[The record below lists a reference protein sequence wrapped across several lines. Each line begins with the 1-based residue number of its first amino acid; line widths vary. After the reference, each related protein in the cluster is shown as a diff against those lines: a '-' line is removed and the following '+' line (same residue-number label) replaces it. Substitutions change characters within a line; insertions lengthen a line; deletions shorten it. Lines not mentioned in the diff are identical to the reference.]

1 MTMVQLLLFTLD
13 DIRFGLNIQHV
24 QSVVPAVAVTPLPKA
39 PEIVEGVINVHG
51 KICSVVNVRKR
62 FRLPDRRLGVM
73 DKYILAS
80 TSQHEI
86 TLRVDTVP
94 GLIEIPDTSITHKD
108 DIINDLEYVE
118 GIARL
123 EDGLLLI
130 HDVTT
135 FLSLSESKKLQ
146 TSIRAFEKKE
156 RTSN

>member
-24 QSVVPAVAVTPLPKA
+24 QSVIPAVAVTPLPKA
-39 PEIVEGVINVHG
+39 PEIVEGVINV
-51 KICSVVNVRKR
+51 RKR
-62 FRLPDRRLGVM
+62 FRLPDRRLSVK

-86 TLRVDTVP
+86 ALRVDTVP

-108 DIINDLEYVE
+108 DVINDLEYVE

-146 TSIRAFEKKE
+146 TSIRAFERKE
-156 RTSN
+156 KTSY